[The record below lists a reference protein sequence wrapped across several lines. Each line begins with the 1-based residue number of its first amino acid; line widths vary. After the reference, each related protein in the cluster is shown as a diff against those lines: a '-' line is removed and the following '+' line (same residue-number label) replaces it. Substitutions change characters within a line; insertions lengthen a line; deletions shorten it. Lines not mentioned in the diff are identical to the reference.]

1 MTLGDKNDP
10 VARLAILDVS
20 ASSSQI
26 MTTDNDDV
34 YLGYSVGNGGSD
46 KACHIPVDKSAT
58 AVILKIETGK
68 PKENEGDQD
77 TFTITLAQAPSISFE
92 LEGKLSVCRN

>member
-1 MTLGDKNDP
+1 
-10 VARLAILDVS
+10 
-20 ASSSQI
+20 

-34 YLGYSVGNGGSD
+34 YLGYSVDNGGSD

-68 PKENEGDQD
+68 PKENEDDQD
-77 TFTITLAQAPSISFE
+77 TFTMTLAQAPSISFE
-92 LEGKLSVCRN
+92 LEGKLSVWPKLTRAFPRSFAFFFFLN